1 MKDSLQQ
8 LSVAHKAAEVNLA
21 LPKPK
26 EQLAKAAQKAATKA
40 RTQATR
46 AYKTQLKSSRAL
58 VSAQQPANFAT
69 NDILRELM
77 VQRQLHS
84 NCASCSASCSF
95 VACRILLHPVM
106 ATAANIHRAYLQ
118 YEALD
123 LAELPH
129 IAARVAIC
137 DLTLLHLQA
146 AIAASAQDGDVALP
160 LDEARRDVI
169 LKRLQKSAKLWDDK
183 IEWCLTQNT
192 ELVDK
197 LINRPPGK

>member
-8 LSVAHKAAEVNLA
+8 LYVAQKAAEVNLA
-21 LPKPK
+21 LLKPK
-26 EQLAKAAQKAATKA
+26 EQLGKAAQKAATKA

-58 VSAQQPANFAT
+58 VSDQQPANLAT

-77 VQRQLHS
+77 LQRQLHGS
-84 NCASCSASCSF
+84 CASCSASCSF

-106 ATAANIHRAYLQ
+106 ATAATIHRAYLQ
-118 YEALD
+118 YKAPD
-123 LAELPH
+123 VTQLAQ

-146 AIAASAQDGDVALP
+146 DIAASAQDGDVALP

-169 LKRLQKSAKLWDDK
+169 FKSLQSTAKMWDDK

-197 LINRPPGK
+197 LINPPPGK

>member
-58 VSAQQPANFAT
+58 VSAQQPANLAT

-84 NCASCSASCSF
+84 SCASCSASCSF

>member
-8 LSVAHKAAEVNLA
+8 LSVAHKAAEVHLA

-26 EQLAKAAQKAATKA
+26 EQLGKAAQKAATKA
-40 RTQATR
+40 RKQATT
-46 AYKTQLKSSRAL
+46 AYKTQLESSFAL

-69 NDILRELM
+69 DDILRELM
-77 VQRQLHS
+77 LQRQLHGS
-84 NCASCSASCSF
+84 CASCSASCSF

-106 ATAANIHRAYLQ
+106 ETAASIHRAYLQ
-118 YEALD
+118 YEAPD
-123 LAELPH
+123 VTQLPQ